1 MLTIRIAPMENAS
14 AVRSAREIERLLT
27 AHPVASGMQG
37 TVLIGSGSAGLMRAD
52 DPGARVMVPLALLHR
67 PDQLG
72 RAQLRGVDAIVVSD
86 TSEATLL
93 WQAIAADQTVV
104 MCAAPPDEPQ
114 FLMGASPD
122 DAAEAWSVVAH
133 HNGLADALARVRTMP
148 AVRTAPAAAAADAA
162 IEALVASRDRPTTT
176 SDPG

>member
-1 MLTIRIAPMENAS
+1 MEIAS
-14 AVRSAREIERLLT
+14 AARSAREIERQID
-27 AHPVASGMQG
+27 AHRLARMTQG
-37 TVLIGSGSAGLMRAD
+37 TIFIGSGSAGLMRTD
-52 DPGARVMVPLALLHR
+52 DPRPWVMVPLALLHR

-104 MCAAPPDEPQ
+104 MCAAPPDAPQ